1 MASEFLHWFTW
12 LRVRRLELIWSRKT
26 LLTLPNS
33 LFAGLMNLQ
42 FGWFS
47 KFSLWS
53 LSDINACI
61 FAMVCILLHML
72 CSFAMSSETRLNFF
86 VSYSLKF
93 VVMLFVSSLL
103 YFCESISY
111 KFLVFSAKT
120 KTLDVDCIFLASL
133 AGMLRNWSLTFRNS
147 RFSIIFSIS
156 FRNLLILWCAEDYF
170 STSVQ
175 TCYWR
180 LRCFR

>member
-1 MASEFLHWFTW
+1 
-12 LRVRRLELIWSRKT
+12 
-26 LLTLPNS
+26 
-33 LFAGLMNLQ
+33 
-42 FGWFS
+42 
-47 KFSLWS
+47 
-53 LSDINACI
+53 
-61 FAMVCILLHML
+61 MVCILLHML

-156 FRNLLILWCAEDYF
+156 FRNLLILLICGGLFLDFSPNLLLEASLLPLMKKCAF
-170 STSVQ
+170 HLIRFITLST
-175 TCYWR
+175 
-180 LRCFR
+180 L